1 MAGMTVRDLRTYADR
16 LKERTPMPG
25 EVLAEAVKKHAERL
39 ARFYGIVVDVASD
52 VPAELDGRV
61 AAEAFQI
68 VSEGLSNVLRHTAAK
83 TAFVSMRAEGSTLL
97 LHVGNEAS
105 ASPSGAHAF
114 TPRSIDE
121 RSRALGGSTAVQQRA
136 DGYTVVQV
144 TLPM

>member
-1 MAGMTVRDLRTYADR
+1 
-16 LKERTPMPG
+16 MPG
-25 EVLAEAVKKHAERL
+25 EVLAAAVKKHAERL
-39 ARFYGIVVDVASD
+39 TRFYGIAVDVASD
-52 VPAELDGRV
+52 VPAELDGRL

-83 TAFVSMRAEGSTLL
+83 TAFVSLRGEGSALL
-97 LHVGNEAS
+97 LHIGNEAS
-105 ASPSGAHAF
+105 APPSAAQGF

-121 RSRALGGSTAVQQRA
+121 RSQALGGSATVEQRA